1 MPSFSI
7 TAASTT
13 EPAVGAWVWASGS
26 QVWSGK
32 IGTLTANAIANP
44 KNSQRPATAGNEAF
58 SASSTRSKVTP
69 STPLRLAMN
78 TVAMIETS
86 MNADPIIVY
95 RKNLV
100 AAPTRPS

>member
-26 QVWSGK
+26 HVWSGK

-58 SASSTRSKVTP
+58 SAISTRSNVTP

-78 TVAMIETS
+78 TVAMIDTS
-86 MNADPIIVY
+86 MNAEPIIV
-95 RKNLV
+95 
-100 AAPTRPS
+100 